1 MAVTP
6 AYEAKYHTYAEMASY
21 LTAWTEAYRK
31 FWAPQLAPARPDPR
45 LVADLMPHQPPL
57 PVCFCA
63 AEICELGS
71 AGTSSEG
78 RDLMLMTLTDL
89 STGSADSKP
98 AFWLDGNTHAGVSS
112 RSAAQATRRR
122 QPAAVDLL
130 AARAR
135 ALAHPYATPL
145 ARW

>member
-1 MAVTP
+1 
-6 AYEAKYHTYAEMASY
+6 
-21 LTAWTEAYRK
+21 
-31 FWAPQLAPARPDPR
+31 
-45 LVADLMPHQPPL
+45 MPHQPPL

-112 RSAAQATRRR
+112 RSADSHSAAQATRRR
-122 QPAAVDLL
+122 PASG
-130 AARAR
+130 R
-135 ALAHPYATPL
+135 
-145 ARW
+145 